1 MGPEIFLF
9 LIPIP
14 LIFLLRNMWQLTKTQ
29 TRTKAALNFILGLVF
44 IGCFCLPYESYQNF
58 IQGLIFGGLL
68 YIPFYVLVSWL
79 LEMILEKF
87 NQQIGR

>member
-1 MGPEIFLF
+1 MGTEILIF

-14 LIFLLRNMWQLTKTQ
+14 FIFWLRNLWQLTNIQ
-29 TRTKAALNFILGLVF
+29 TRTKAALNLLFGLVF

-58 IQGLIFGGLL
+58 MQGLILGGLL
-68 YIPFYVLVSWL
+68 YLPFYVLVSWL
-79 LEMILEKF
+79 LEMMLEKY

>member
-1 MGPEIFLF
+1 MGTEMLIF

-14 LIFLLRNMWQLTKTQ
+14 FLFLLRNLWQLTKIQ
-29 TRTKAALNFILGLVF
+29 TRTKAAFNLFFGLVF
-44 IGCFCLPYESYQNF
+44 IGCLCLPYESYQKF
-58 IQGLIFGGLL
+58 MQGLAFGGLL

-79 LEMILEKF
+79 LEMILEKY